1 MSNISAARNAAK
13 PANKEA
19 AAKAEADRQVS
30 EQVGAISDAV
40 RNSGQATGTVE
51 LGQPPA
57 DDTLPDGADEGAD
70 GQNIAPI
77 KKRGAYR
84 GDVGGAN
91 SIRI

>member
-1 MSNISAARNAAK
+1 MRSAAK

-30 EQVGAISDAV
+30 ERAGAISDAV

-57 DDTLPDGADEGAD
+57 AGTIPDGEAEGAD

-84 GDVGGAN
+84 ADVGVAN